1 MFWKFILLYS
11 FKIMANPDNYYGYHA
26 VGICEGEFPQLTIA
40 LNKKMN
46 QVFFPKLSNQQ
57 RIQNAIAQ
65 LDRCI
70 EARTRALDE
79 GQRFCIDD
87 WKTGRVPLCKNLK
100 FLSPIAHLGVIEKL
114 MALRNFLADYPPDK
128 GQITLFY
135 SRNKQQIMPWTNKGE
150 NTEYQPTDEKYLF
163 RFPKNHFGEE
173 LSKEDMTELRRLAQ
187 TPSGNSVTDAH
198 YNGAYEHFTRTV
210 ILEREVERGKTWKE
224 ANRVFQEQYGFPV
237 ALQGGRRSTLRR
249 KRKYRPKSSLSARS

>member
-1 MFWKFILLYS
+1 
-11 FKIMANPDNYYGYHA
+11 MANPAGFDFGYYHA

-46 QVFFPKLSNQQ
+46 EVLFPKLSNQQ

-65 LDRCI
+65 LDKCI
-70 EARTRALDE
+70 RARIHVLSAK
-79 GQRFCIDD
+79 QYQCIDD
-87 WKTGRVPLCKNLK
+87 WKPGRVPLCKNLK
-100 FLSPIAHLGVIEKL
+100 YLSPIAHLGVIEKL
-114 MALRNFLADYPPDK
+114 ITLQHFLADYPPDK
-128 GQITLFY
+128 GQINLYY
-135 SRNKQQIMPWTNKGE
+135 SGDKQQIMPWTNKGE

-187 TPSGNSVTDAH
+187 IRSGDSARDAH

-210 ILEREVERGKTWKE
+210 ILEREVERGKSWKE

-237 ALQGGRRSTLRR
+237 ALEGGRRSTLRR